1 MMLEQYIITRR
12 AKINK
17 KERKKKRTMRKKKG
31 YLMEAHFF

>member
-31 YLMEAHFF
+31 T